1 MVIPRKMQLTKTDVK
16 KTENMKN
23 CYLQNKLNL

>member
-1 MVIPRKMQLTKTDVK
+1 MVILRKMQLTKTDVK

-23 CYLQNKLNL
+23 YLQNKLNL